1 MPTEIGGSSTL
12 RYSDYFYAS
21 SATSKGLRVRAAGG
35 GAHDGTFAGASYANA
50 RNTAA
55 AANAGYSSP
64 LCYFEED
71 PLIDNISTM
80 Q

>member
-12 RYSDYFYAS
+12 RYSDYFYES

-35 GAHDGTFAGASYANA
+35 HANNGAFAGASCASEHNAATDARAN
-50 RNTAA
+50 
-55 AANAGYSSP
+55 YSSP
-64 LCYFEED
+64 LCYFDED
-71 PLIDNISTM
+71 PLIEDISTM